1 MTFKPWLCNLLLGK
15 CNGFVVQSF
24 CRENE
29 FARNTNGYRQLSSM
43 VATHRLSAHAD
54 EKTQE
59 ADDDRNPKQEA
70 EIILAPGVVYFIHL
84 NVRIEE

>member
-1 MTFKPWLCNLLLGK
+1 MTSEPQFCNLLLGK
-15 CNGFVVQSF
+15 CNVFEVQSF

-43 VATHRLSAHAD
+43 AATHRLPAHAY

-59 ADDDRNPKQEA
+59 ADDDRDPKQEA
-70 EIILAPGVVYFIHL
+70 KVILAPGVVYFVHL
-84 NVRIEE
+84 NAGIEE